1 MKKITIE
8 NKKSP
13 NFIGA
18 YDIQNQGLCKKIV
31 DFFEK
36 NPSLHSKGKTGS
48 GYDPKSKKTTDL
60 TIKPSDINNPK
71 YDIFRSYFETL
82 NKCFLLYKDE
92 YPFLKTFLNKVNI
105 GYFNIQKYMPS
116 DHFSRLHSERTSI
129 KSLHRIFAFMTYL
142 NDVDDGGQTKFD
154 YYDIA
159 VKPET
164 GKTLIW
170 PAEWTHAHTGEILKS
185 GKKYIITGWMHF
197 ES

>member
-71 YDIFRSYFETL
+71 YDIFRSYFDPTVFLDQYLAIL
-82 NKCFLLYKDE
+82 NFQRHELKRHLLYQDKGLF
-92 YPFLKTFLNKVNI
+92 Y
-105 GYFNIQKYMPS
+105 
-116 DHFSRLHSERTSI
+116 
-129 KSLHRIFAFMTYL
+129 
-142 NDVDDGGQTKFD
+142 
-154 YYDIA
+154 
-159 VKPET
+159 
-164 GKTLIW
+164 
-170 PAEWTHAHTGEILKS
+170 
-185 GKKYIITGWMHF
+185 
-197 ES
+197 